1 MLIGLDDAG
10 VLSGRWEFLS
20 IAGVLLGGVLLGL
33 VTSAPAAAVEA
44 REIAFAKTM
53 ADRDLDAFRSAHTGS
68 GGLTR
73 VKN

>member
-1 MLIGLDDAG
+1 MTDVTIRSVAFL
-10 VLSGRWEFLS
+10 VSGAMILPIF
-20 IAGVLLGGVLLGL
+20 AAQGQV
-33 VTSAPAAAVEA
+33 AAAAAEVEA
-44 REIAFAKTM
+44 REIAFAQTM

>member
-1 MLIGLDDAG
+1 MIGFA
-10 VLSGRWEFLS
+10 VRS
-20 IAGVLLGGVLLGL
+20 IAFFVGGAMCPPILAAQVQAA
-33 VTSAPAAAVEA
+33 APAAAVEA

-53 ADRDLDAFRSAHTGS
+53 ADWDLDAFRSAHTGS